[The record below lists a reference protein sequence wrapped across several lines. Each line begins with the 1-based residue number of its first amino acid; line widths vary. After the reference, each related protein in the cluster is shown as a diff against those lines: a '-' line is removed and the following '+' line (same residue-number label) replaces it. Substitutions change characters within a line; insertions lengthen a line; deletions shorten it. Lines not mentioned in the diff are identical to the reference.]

1 MKSATLLILLALSAL
16 TFGAVDEFDAYIAD
30 ISILQ
35 DKGIQAELGITEPQR
50 AAMNKH
56 ADWFNTQG
64 TSVDSQVRAKKIS
77 TQEANRLMAG
87 HLVTMKQRIVG
98 ELTAGQLKRL
108 REITLQRDGLLPLL
122 DKKVADKI
130 GMTEA
135 QRKKLFDTYVA
146 NDKKAKQLQ
155 QDTLKPIFDKY
166 AKMSPKTDDE
176 KKKLSDQ
183 MNKELAAAN
192 EKIKP
197 QLTKLGK
204 EFSDLVDSTLTAG
217 QKTAFTN
224 LKGKPFVPKK
234 S

>member
-1 MKSATLLILLALSAL
+1 MKCAILLTALALSAMSQ
-16 TFGAVDEFDAYIAD
+16 AVVDEFDAYIAD

-35 DKGIQAELGITEPQR
+35 LKPIQTELVVTEAQR
-50 AAMNKH
+50 NAMNKH
-56 ADWFNTQG
+56 ADWFNAQ
-64 TSVDSQVRAKKIS
+64 SQAVNNQVKAKKM
-77 TQEANRLMAG
+77 TAEEANKLMAN
-87 HLVTMKQRIVG
+87 HLVSMKQKIVG
-98 ELTAGQLKRL
+98 ELTATQLKRL

-135 QRKKLFDTYVA
+135 QRKKLFDTYAA
-146 NDKKAKQLQ
+146 NDKKAKEIQ
-155 QDTLKPIFDKY
+155 TTALKPIFDKY
-166 AKMSPKTDDE
+166 AKLTPRDDAE

-197 QLTKLGK
+197 QLEKLGK
-204 EFSDLVDSTLTAG
+204 EFSDLVDTTMTAG

-224 LKGKPFVPKK
+224 LKGKPFAPKTG
-234 S
+234 